1 MAYNNLSEQS
11 AYLFEDSASAIQPL
25 TMTDVIASD
34 CWIWQHFDGLQTA
47 GNVQSSTQWEAICVK
62 DKFDRSLE
70 ELGFLREEIQNVEIF
85 WKKHLAWIRQT
96 LSSLS
101 NDLDPPVADGCRAL
115 LAAEYQRINKKLSD
129 YALRFGNALNEIT
142 TLMEQNKDDASVE

>member
-47 GNVQSSTQWEAICVK
+47 ENVQSSTQWEAICVK

-70 ELGFLREEIQNVEIF
+70 ELGFLREEIQNVKIF
-85 WKKHLAWIRQT
+85 WQKHLAWIRQT

-142 TLMEQNKDDASVE
+142 TLREQNKDDASVE

>member
-1 MAYNNLSEQS
+1 MGISEPKKTTQAISKAANKLNESILAHNNLSEQS
-11 AYLFEDSASAIQPL
+11 AYLFEDYTSAIQPL

-47 GNVQSSTQWEAICVK
+47 GNVQSSTQWEAICIK

-70 ELGFLREEIQNVEIF
+70 KLGFLREEIQNVEIF
-85 WKKHLAWIRQT
+85 WKKHLEWIRQT

-101 NDLDPPVADGCRAL
+101 NDFDL
-115 LAAEYQRINKKLSD
+115 
-129 YALRFGNALNEIT
+129 
-142 TLMEQNKDDASVE
+142 